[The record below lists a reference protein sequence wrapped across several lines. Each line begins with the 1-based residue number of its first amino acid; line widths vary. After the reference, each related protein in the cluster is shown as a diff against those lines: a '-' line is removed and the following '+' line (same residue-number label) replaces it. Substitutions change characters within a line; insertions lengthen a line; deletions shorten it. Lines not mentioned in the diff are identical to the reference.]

1 MRNENLS
8 SRGDEMEG
16 PSMAGALEGVKI
28 IDLTRYAPGPYC
40 TMILADLGAEVIKV
54 EEGIAGQGVPEFP
67 APGSP
72 YDPLNRN
79 KRSIAL
85 NLKAQAGRD
94 VVYRLTKKADVVVEG
109 FRPGVV
115 ARLGI
120 DYETLKKLNDRL
132 VYCSLSGYGQSGP
145 YRDLPGH
152 DINYIA
158 QAGAMGLMLSPAIPG
173 NLIGDMAGGGMQ
185 AAIGILAALMARGRT
200 GKGQFVDIAIADGV
214 VSLMCLYLAEVL
226 HKNEMPQ
233 REYRISVGA
242 APFYNV
248 YETKDGKFITIG
260 AHPEPRF
267 FVNLCKVLGCEY
279 LIPLHT
285 DIEKAEQIRV
295 VFKAAFLTKTRDE
308 WFDLLK
314 KADTAVGKVHGVDEI
329 AGDPQ
334 VLHRQM
340 VVEIEDPVEGKVRQ
354 VGVGIK
360 LSETPGK
367 IRKLAPRPG
376 EDTKAILGELGYGEV
391 EVEKLYREK
400 VVAG

>member
-1 MRNENLS
+1 
-8 SRGDEMEG
+8 
-16 PSMAGALEGVKI
+16 MASALEGVKI
-28 IDLTRYAPGPYC
+28 VDLTRYAPGPYC

-54 EEGIAGQGVPEFP
+54 EEGIVGQGVPEFP

-79 KRSIAL
+79 KRSIVL

-94 VVYRLTKKADVVVEG
+94 VFYRLAKKADVVVEG

-115 ARLGI
+115 GRLGI
-120 DYETLKKLNDRL
+120 DYEALKKLNDRL
-132 VYCSLSGYGQSGP
+132 VYCSISGYGQSGP

-200 GKGQFVDIAIADGV
+200 GKGQFVDIAITDGV
-214 VSLMCLYLAEVL
+214 ISLCCLYLAEVL
-226 HKNEMPQ
+226 RKNEMPQ

-267 FVNLCKVLGCEY
+267 FANLCKVLGCEY
-279 LIPLHT
+279 LVPFHT
-285 DIEKAEQIRV
+285 DPAKAEEIRM
-295 VFKAAFLTKTRDE
+295 VFRTTFLTKTRDE
-308 WFDLLK
+308 WFDLLM
-314 KADTAVGKVHGVDEI
+314 KADTAVGKVYRLDEI
-329 AGDPQ
+329 ATDPQ

-340 VVEIEDPVEGKVRQ
+340 VMEVEDLREGKVKQ
-354 VGVGIK
+354 VGIGIK

-367 IRKLAPRPG
+367 IMKLAPRPG
-376 EDTKAILGELGYGEV
+376 EDTKAILGELGYSEAEV
-391 EVEKLYREK
+391 ERLYREK
-400 VVAG
+400 AVAG

>member
-1 MRNENLS
+1 MVL
-8 SRGDEMEG
+8 
-16 PSMAGALEGVKI
+16 ALEGVKI
-28 IDLTRYAPGPYC
+28 VDLTRYAPGPYC

-54 EEGIAGQGVPEFP
+54 EEGIVGQGVPEFP

-79 KRSIAL
+79 KRSIVL

-94 VVYRLTKKADVVVEG
+94 VFHRLAKKADVVVEG

-115 ARLGI
+115 GRLGI
-120 DYETLKKLNDRL
+120 DYEALKKLNDRL
-132 VYCSLSGYGQSGP
+132 VYCSISGYGQSGP
-145 YRDLPGH
+145 YHDLPGH

-200 GKGQFVDIAIADGV
+200 GKGQFVDIAITDGV
-214 VSLMCLYLAEVL
+214 ISLCCLYLAEVL
-226 HKNEMPQ
+226 SKNEMPQ
-233 REYRISVGA
+233 KEYRISVGA

-267 FVNLCKVLGCEY
+267 FANLCKVLGCEY
-279 LIPLHT
+279 LVPFHT
-285 DIEKAEQIRV
+285 DPAKAEEIRM
-295 VFKAAFLTKTRDE
+295 VFRTTFLTKTRDE
-308 WFDLLK
+308 WFDLLM
-314 KADTAVGKVHGVDEI
+314 KADTAVGKVYRLDEI
-329 AGDPQ
+329 ATDPQ

-340 VVEIEDPVEGKVRQ
+340 VMEVEDLREGKVRQ
-354 VGVGIK
+354 VGIGIK

-367 IRKLAPRPG
+367 IMKLAPRPG
-376 EDTKAILGELGYGEV
+376 EDTKAILGELGYSEAEV
-391 EVEKLYREK
+391 ERLYREK
-400 VVAG
+400 AVAG